1 MDTYIFK
8 SSVFNIFKKYCI
20 ILILITWSW
29 FFSQT
34 ESMACNNF
42 PKVIG
47 SSTGDTYLYQIDAY
61 GDYLALGGEVMD
73 SSLTGTSSS
82 LPYAAVTSIANSGQI
97 YWAKALT
104 QKASLFI
111 ASVQFSTDG
120 TLLIAHS
127 GLAVSNFIIV
137 FNSASGAVLST
148 RAYSASNYDNYDK
161 RI

>member
-1 MDTYIFK
+1 M
-8 SSVFNIFKKYCI
+8 
-20 ILILITWSW
+20 
-29 FFSQT
+29 
-34 ESMACNNF
+34 
-42 PKVIG
+42 IG

-61 GDYLALGGEVMD
+61 GDYLAYGGKVID

-82 LPYAAVTSIANSGQI
+82 LPYAAVSSIANSGQL

-104 QKASLFI
+104 QKPSIII

-127 GLAVSNFIIV
+127 GFSFSNFIIV
-137 FNSASGAVLST
+137 FNSATGAVLST
-148 RAYSASNYDNYDK
+148 RAYSAANFDNYDF